1 MGMFLS
7 RLTPWRNVCSVFS
20 TLWELLREG
29 LQFLRTISQSR
40 AALAAE
46 ILFLRKQLAYYQDHR
61 IRPRRLRDAS
71 RLSLWFWSHLFD
83 WQGALV
89 VVKTSTFLRWHRKGF
104 KLYGRWKLPG
114 GRPPLPKQIRQLI
127 ARMVRENVTWGEERI
142 ADELS
147 LKLGIDVSPRT
158 VRKYW
163 PQPPGMGGGRGRTA
177 SPPWKTFVRNHAQGI
192 VACDF
197 LVAVTARFRILFV
210 FLVLEIG
217 SRRILHCNV
226 TAHPTSE
233 WTLQQLRDAIASD
246 HPYQFLIHDRDTIFS
261 SELDAEVKNT
271 FGLRVLRTP
280 VRAPQANAYCERL
293 MGTVRREC
301 LDFIIPLHERH
312 LRGILR
318 SWVAHYNKGR
328 PHSSL
333 GPGTPEPMPRPHLP
347 QLHPR
352 HRLPRDYRITVEDIL
367 GGLIM
372 NTSWKSVSL
381 DPGRGFCG
389 AQVLR

>member
-1 MGMFLS
+1 MY
-7 RLTPWRNVCSVFS
+7 
-20 TLWELLREG
+20 
-29 LQFLRTISQSR
+29 RTISQSR

-104 KLYGRWKLPG
+104 KLYGRWKSRG

-271 FGLRVLRTP
+271 FGLRVLPTP
-280 VRAPQANAYCERL
+280 VRAPQTNAYCERL
-293 MGTVRREC
+293 MGTVRRER

-389 AQVLR
+389 AHLRAFDYCANAWLVTQSNYHITLQEQKP